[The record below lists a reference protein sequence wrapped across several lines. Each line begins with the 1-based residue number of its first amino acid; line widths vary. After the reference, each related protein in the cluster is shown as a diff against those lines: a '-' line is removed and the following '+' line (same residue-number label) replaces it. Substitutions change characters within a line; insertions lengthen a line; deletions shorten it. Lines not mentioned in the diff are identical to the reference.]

1 MNAFEYFAPTTV
13 KEAVALLS
21 AHPNARVLAGGTDM
35 LVRMKGRV
43 WTPDAVVDVAR
54 LPGAKALAF
63 DAKRGLVLGAGVT
76 MRQVEL
82 SALAHQRYA
91 ALAQGASVVGSVQ
104 IRNLAT
110 VAGNV
115 CNAAP
120 SADTAP
126 GLIAL
131 NAKVR
136 IAGPNGRRSMPVE
149 NFMTGPGK
157 TALKPGELVTGIEM
171 PAPAPRTGSAYVR
184 HTPRSAMDIAV
195 VGVAAWVA
203 LAPRTGLCQ
212 DVRIVLG
219 AVAPTPMRA
228 RSAEEML
235 KGQKLAP
242 DLIQAAAECAA
253 GEARPISDVR
263 ASADFR
269 RYLVGVLT
277 ARMVQAAW
285 EDARQGAHS
294 KRRAA

>member
-1 MNAFEYFAPTTV
+1 MNAFEYFAPTTM

-43 WTPDAVVDVAR
+43 WTPDAVVDIAR
-54 LPGAKALAF
+54 LPGAKALTF
-63 DAKRGLVLGAGVT
+63 DAKRGLALGAGVT

-82 SALAHQRYA
+82 SALVHQRYA

-110 VAGNV
+110 VVGNV

-136 IAGPNGRRSMPVE
+136 IAGPNGRRSMLVE

-157 TALKPGELVTGIEM
+157 TALNPGELVTGIEM

-195 VGVAAWVA
+195 VGVAASVV
-203 LAPRTGLCQ
+203 LASRTGLCQ
-212 DVRIVLG
+212 AVRIVLG
-219 AVAPTPMRA
+219 AVAPTPLRA
-228 RSAEEML
+228 RGAEEML
-235 KGQKLAP
+235 VGQKP
-242 DLIQAAAECAA
+242 TPEVIEAAAERAA
-253 GEARPISDVR
+253 AEAHPISDVR

-277 ARMVQAAW
+277 ARMVQAAC
-285 EDARQGAHS
+285 EDAQQGARA